1 MARPR
6 IDSWY
11 SNRIATYA
19 AEGLRPAAIRR
30 QLEAD
35 ARDQDRAD
43 VPSERT
49 VRRLYEQFQMLPP
62 ESRRDWMVVRWPDS
76 FSSGA
81 LPWASARV
89 VFDLLK
95 YYDQQADW
103 GLPTV
108 RQARWFWYL
117 RLASP
122 SIPVDHAN
130 NCAYELALIDL
141 LREDPFGA
149 ASPDRRVDVRIPDNF
164 HWQLM
169 YEPWKDSESRAAS
182 EEMLRVHPDRDWDRT
197 FSQELGVPWGA
208 HPLAPPIDEIVD
220 RKENADG

>member
-1 MARPR
+1 PR

-35 ARDQDRAD
+35 ARDRDRAD

-49 VRRLYEQFQMLPP
+49 VRRLYDQFQTLPA
-62 ESRRDWMVVRWPDS
+62 ENRRDWMVVRWPDS

-81 LPWASARV
+81 LPWASARA

-95 YYDQQADW
+95 YYDQHADW
-103 GLPTV
+103 VPPTV
-108 RQARWFWYL
+108 RHARWFWYL

-122 SIPVDHAN
+122 SIPIEHAN
-130 NCAYELALIDL
+130 DCAYELALIDL
-141 LREDPFGA
+141 LREDPFGG
-149 ASPDRRVDVRIPDNF
+149 SGPD
-164 HWQLM
+164 
-169 YEPWKDSESRAAS
+169 
-182 EEMLRVHPDRDWDRT
+182 
-197 FSQELGVPWGA
+197 
-208 HPLAPPIDEIVD
+208 
-220 RKENADG
+220 